1 MKPFAYYKPRINL
14 FILALF
20 LWLFVITNREY
31 EIIEDIPFTVENL
44 KQGKVLKEDIPK
56 TARVRL
62 RGIGRSLILLKL
74 FHDAKVALDL
84 STIREYFDFVI
95 TPAYVKIP
103 SSLKVAAVTVLYPDT
118 VHIILDEK
126 VERSLPVVPDV
137 KLKTKPGYVI
147 AGEIYAEPGEVLVSG
162 PLSLI
167 KDIHRVKTKKVSAE
181 DLKKNFKQEIPLLLP
196 HAKVELSANS
206 VMVKATVE
214 KLSETFIRNIP
225 VQIRNSPKK
234 YSVKIQP
241 PVVAVKVR
249 GAASI
254 IRDIKSEQISAF
266 IDFPAVWKGQSNAF
280 EPRIRIPEGVELI
293 EFQPDTVIVTLID
306 E

>member
-1 MKPFAYYKPRINL
+1 MKPFSFYKPRINL

-31 EIIEDIPFTVENL
+31 EIIEDIPLTVENI
-44 KQGKVLKEDIPK
+44 KPGKVLKEEVPAM
-56 TARVRL
+56 ARVRL

-74 FHDAKVALDL
+74 FHDAKVVLDL

-103 SSLKVAAVTVLYPDT
+103 SSLKVAAVTVLSPDT
-118 VHIILDEK
+118 VHIALDEK
-126 VERSLPVVPDV
+126 VERSLPVVPNV
-137 KLKTKPGYVI
+137 KLKTRSGYI
-147 AGEIYAEPGEVLVSG
+147 ISGEVYAEPGEVLVSG

-181 DLKKNFKQEIPLLLP
+181 DLRKNFKQEIPLLLP
-196 HAKVELSANS
+196 HAKVEIS
-206 VMVKATVE
+206 VKSVVVKASVE
-214 KLSETFIRNIP
+214 KLAETLFEKIP

-241 PVVAVKVR
+241 PAVAVKVR
-249 GAASI
+249 GPASI
-254 IRDIKSEQISAF
+254 IKDIKSDQISAF
-266 IDFPAVWKGQSNAF
+266 IEFPAGWKGQSNGF
-280 EPRIRIPEGVELI
+280 EPRILIPEGAELI
-293 EFQPDTVIVTLID
+293 EFQPDTVFITLID
-306 E
+306 D